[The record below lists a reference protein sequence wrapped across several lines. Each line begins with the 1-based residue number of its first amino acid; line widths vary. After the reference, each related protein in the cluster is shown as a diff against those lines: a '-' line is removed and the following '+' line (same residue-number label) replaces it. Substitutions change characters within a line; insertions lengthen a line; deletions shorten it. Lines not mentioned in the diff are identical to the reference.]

1 MLLFFFVMS
10 TVPTEVDTY
19 CNTPSLGDALPLVAD
34 RARLDR
40 SRRQPRDRRADLL
53 ADMGVAARIGRDVAG
68 GGAARARLRCGRRGA
83 GGAARGRGD
92 ARSPHLVDEHDR
104 NRPDGAPRDAGGP
117 PRRPPPRP
125 PPGTPP

>member
-92 ARSPHLVDEHDR
+92 ARSEEHTSELQSLMR
-104 NRPDGAPRDAGGP
+104 ISYAVFCLKNKI
-117 PRRPPPRP
+117 
-125 PPGTPP
+125 TILLTLSKEE